1 MTQVTE
7 AIQWQ
12 DDSLVIIDQRA
23 LPVELKRL
31 PLQRYADVVEA
42 IKSLAVRGA
51 PAIGIAGAFA
61 VALAVKEA
69 LAHDS
74 AEREEFVTNALDK
87 IEHARPT
94 AVNLSKAVNI
104 QRLIVDEN
112 NGIDDALYERLAESA
127 HVIHAEDKQ
136 MCQRIGDYGAEL
148 VAKRW
153 SSATA
158 LTICNAGALATGGIG
173 TALGVLYVAH
183 EQGKLA
189 GVYSCETRPL
199 LQGSRLTCWELQ
211 QAGID
216 VTLIVDSVAG
226 TLLKQNK
233 IDFVIAGADRIANN
247 GDTANKIGTYT
258 LATLAKVHGVPFYI
272 AAPETTF
279 DRELESLT
287 EEMIEQRDP
296 IEVINGFG
304 RQTAPEGIN
313 VYSPA
318 FDITPDELITA
329 FITDTGVTPGG
340 RGC

>member
-1 MTQVTE
+1 MAEVIE

-12 DDSLVIIDQRA
+12 DDTLVIIDQRA

-31 PLQRYADVVEA
+31 SLRRHIEVVEA
-42 IKSLAVRGA
+42 IQSLAVRGA

-69 LAHDS
+69 RALTA
-74 AEREEFVTNALDK
+74 AEGAEFVTRALDE

-94 AVNLSKAVNI
+94 AVNLSKAANI
-104 QRLIVDEN
+104 QRLVVEDSNTINDSLF
-112 NGIDDALYERLAESA
+112 ARLVESA
-127 HVIHAEDKQ
+127 SAIHEEDKQ

-148 VAKRW
+148 IAKHW
-153 SSATA
+153 DSATA

-183 EQGKLA
+183 EQGRLA

-258 LATLAKVHGVPFYI
+258 LATLAKAHDVPFYI

-279 DRELESLT
+279 DRELESLS
-287 EEMIEQRDP
+287 EDVIEQRDP
-296 IEVINGFG
+296 IEVTNGFG
-304 RQTAPEGIN
+304 RQTAPKGIN

-318 FDITPDELITA
+318 FDITPNEMITA

-340 RGC
+340 RA